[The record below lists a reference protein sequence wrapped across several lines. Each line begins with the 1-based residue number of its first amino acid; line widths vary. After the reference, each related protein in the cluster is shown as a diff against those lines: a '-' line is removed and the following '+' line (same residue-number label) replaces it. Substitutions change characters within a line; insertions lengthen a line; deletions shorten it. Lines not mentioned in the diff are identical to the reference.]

1 MRYHNVT
8 RSSHLLVGVFH
19 NDVAVNLILLSR
31 NATTLA
37 CQHDWATWDLE
48 RIWQVLR
55 RLGMKGSW
63 SKFHTRHVYTCRY
76 MYTLWLTIPLNQHG
90 LLGTT
95 TEFASKVKSKDP
107 KWLCTSETNDSEDS
121 PELTGW
127 WCPMVSA
134 PSKMCSQRLATAH
147 LPQVASAAGGSAID
161 AGSSLLGCGPS
172 WENLQYC
179 KTRTEQVHKKSE
191 DIVLMGIPESPAWR
205 WTVYI

>member
-19 NDVAVNLILLSR
+19 NDVAVSLILLSR
-31 NATTLA
+31 NATTSA

-63 SKFHTRHVYTCRY
+63 SKFHTRHVSTDTCIPCGLQP
-76 MYTLWLTIPLNQHG
+76 LWTRAV
-90 LLGTT
+90 
-95 TEFASKVKSKDP
+95 ASKVKSKEP

-121 PELTGW
+121 LELTGW